1 MTARPNSPSAARR
14 WLKGSAA
21 RATGLALLTALAMGA
36 SYAGAPD
43 ERTVQIEGGAWR
55 SVLPTGTARD
65 SVTVKPYRLDRRP
78 VTNAEFL
85 AFTRAHPEWRKGHVP
100 VALADVGYLRHW
112 AGPLEL
118 GRAALPDQPVTSVSW
133 FGARAYCEA
142 RGARLPDW
150 YEWEL
155 AAAASETQR
164 DARDSSDW
172 QQRVLS
178 WYSRPSNAPL
188 PAVAAEKPN
197 IYGVHDLQGLVWEWV
212 EDFNALMVGADSRE
226 QGDPDLLKFCGS
238 GALSIQDR
246 ENYAVAMRVAFLS
259 SLQAHDTTINL
270 GFRCAT
276 N

>member
-1 MTARPNSPSAARR
+1 
-14 WLKGSAA
+14 
-21 RATGLALLTALAMGA
+21 MGA

-188 PAVAAEKPN
+188 PAVAAEEPN

-212 EDFNALMVGADSRE
+212 EDFNALMIGADSRE